1 MPATVTAVVAGG
13 VAVSSAAAGGAPDVP
28 DRTAAQ
34 VLALAG
40 TARVDA
46 FSGTV
51 RSKADLGLP
60 DLSALSGLAPAAG
73 RDGGDPV
80 DGASKADPQAVL
92 TRLLAGTTTLRVWA
106 DGPARQRVQLL
117 DQFAEV
123 ALVRSG
129 RDVWAFDT
137 GSATG
142 THWVLPDVPA
152 TGRERTPDAPAAAT
166 TPEALAGQVLA
177 KVDPTTSVTL
187 DAPQT
192 VAGRAAYTLVVAP
205 RTDATLV
212 DRAVL
217 AVDARTGAALRV
229 QVYARGHSDPVLETG
244 FTDVDF
250 TRPDASRFAFTPPP
264 GADVTTKTVP
274 APPAP
279 QRPTGAD
286 KAAAEKAAAALGDA
300 VQVVGT
306 GWAAVLVA
314 TPPQAGTTPDG
325 TAVPDVADLLA
336 NPALAQLTTPVA
348 GGRALRTAL
357 LSVLLTDDGRILA
370 GAVPV
375 EALQAAA
382 R

>member
-13 VAVSSAAAGGAPDVP
+13 VAVTSAAAGGAPDVP

-73 RDGGDPV
+73 RDGGDPAA
-80 DGASKADPQAVL
+80 GSKADPQAVL

-106 DGPARQRVQLL
+106 DGPTRQRVQLL

-152 TGRERTPDAPAAAT
+152 GGGKTPNAPAAATTT

-187 DAPQT
+187 EAPQT

-217 AVDARTGAALRV
+217 AVDAGNGAALRV

-250 TRPDASRFAFTPPP
+250 SRPDASRFAFTPPA

-286 KAAAEKAAAALGDA
+286 RADADKAAAALGDA

-314 TPPQAGTTPDG
+314 TPPQGGTTPDG
-325 TAVPDVADLLA
+325 TATPDVADLLA

-357 LSVLLTDDGRILA
+357 LSVLLTDDGRVLA

-375 EALQAAA
+375 EALQDAA